1 MVKRNV
7 PKKIIKLVSEYGKLI
22 RKHGVSAERVVL
34 FGSYAKNLYRA
45 SSDIDVC
52 IVSKKCKDEHQMQ
65 VELSKLTYDLD
76 PRIQPHLVSVAD
88 YLKNANPFISEIR
101 KTGIII

>member
-7 PKKIIKLVSEYGKLI
+7 PKEIIKLVSDYGKLI
-22 RKHGVSAERVVL
+22 KKRGIKAERVIL
-34 FGSYAKNLYRA
+34 FGSYAKNLYRE

-52 IVSKKCKDEHQMQ
+52 VVSKKLTDEHTMQ

-76 PRIQPHLVSVAD
+76 TRIQPHPISLVD
-88 YLKNANPFISEIR
+88 YVKNVNPFISEIR
-101 KTGIII
+101 RTGIAI